1 MNEESA
7 GHVAVNVLQGGWDAI
22 GSMLAIQLVK
32 WWCRVQ
38 GVFRADSAEAFTSTL
53 LRWPSTLKCIATR
66 RPASYVT
73 PLSVVEPT
81 CDVTCVWNITCNGK
95 KRSRSSA
102 ARKTNWTRKI
112 LFERIERHCFSL
124 RPGFPT
130 FFFFFFFFFFVR
142 LKQFLLFLSSRHF
155 SFPFLSFFLSFH
167 SLVRSFSPCIGC
179 SSSMCQ
185 LAFLVR

>member
-53 LRWPSTLKCIATR
+53 LRWPSTSKCIATR
-66 RPASYVT
+66 LPAFSAI

-102 ARKTNWTRKI
+102 ARKTNWTRKRE
-112 LFERIERHCFSL
+112 FHEHCFSL
-124 RPGFPT
+124 HPGSPHLTYLHRSLLSSFLFFSFLFFFLLVDSKYLY
-130 FFFFFFFFFFVR
+130 FFFF
-142 LKQFLLFLSSRHF
+142 
-155 SFPFLSFFLSFH
+155 
-167 SLVRSFSPCIGC
+167 SPR
-179 SSSMCQ
+179 
-185 LAFLVR
+185 AR

>member
-53 LRWPSTLKCIATR
+53 LRWPSTSKCIATR
-66 RPASYVT
+66 LPAFSAI

-102 ARKTNWTRKI
+102 ARKTNWTRKREFHASI
-112 LFERIERHCFSL
+112 ASRSALTSPSTYLPTFIALSPFLFSL
-124 RPGFPT
+124 LFSSFRLIFLLVDSIFI
-130 FFFFFFFFFFVR
+130 FFF
-142 LKQFLLFLSSRHF
+142 LHA
-155 SFPFLSFFLSFH
+155 
-167 SLVRSFSPCIGC
+167 
-179 SSSMCQ
+179 
-185 LAFLVR
+185 LALDK

>member
-53 LRWPSTLKCIATR
+53 LRWPSTSKCIATR
-66 RPASYVT
+66 LPAFSAI

-102 ARKTNWTRKI
+102 ARKTNWTRKNVS
-112 LFERIERHCFSL
+112 FERVFPYEHCFSL
-124 RPGFPT
+124 RPRSPPLPST
-130 FFFFFFFFFFVR
+130 PR
-142 LKQFLLFLSSRHF
+142 LASPHHPPWPLSPFLF
-155 SFPFLSFFLSFH
+155 SFLSFFLVSLDSKVFIFSF
-167 SLVRSFSPCIGC
+167 LSPRA
-179 SSSMCQ
+179 S
-185 LAFLVR
+185 AE

>member
-1 MNEESA
+1 MKCNCLESNEESA

-66 RPASYVT
+66 LPASYVT

-102 ARKTNWTRKI
+102 ARKTNWTRKFFRTRREMLLLAPPWSPYVFLLVCSRQVETSSD
-112 LFERIERHCFSL
+112 LFPR
-124 RPGFPT
+124 
-130 FFFFFFFFFFVR
+130 
-142 LKQFLLFLSSRHF
+142 QFLPFLFL
-155 SFPFLSFFLSFH
+155 FFCL
-167 SLVRSFSPCIGC
+167 
-179 SSSMCQ
+179 
-185 LAFLVR
+185 

>member
-53 LRWPSTLKCIATR
+53 LRWPSTSKCIATR
-66 RPASYVT
+66 LPAFSAI

-102 ARKTNWTRKI
+102 ARKTNWTRKNI
-112 LFERIERHCFSL
+112 SFERVRALLLAPPSSPTSPRL
-124 RPGFPT
+124 AFPHHPPWPLSP
-130 FFFFFFFFFFVR
+130 FFT
-142 LKQFLLFLSSRHF
+142 FLLSRFPRFKSIYIFF
-155 SFPFLSFFLSFH
+155 SFST
-167 SLVRSFSPCIGC
+167 R
-179 SSSMCQ
+179 
-185 LAFLVR
+185 